1 LSQDVSL
8 SEATDVDYP
17 AIVALTNKAFR
28 ETGPQ
33 ASWNVEDLIEGERI
47 SEPVLRDDL
56 AAAPGAKLLIW
67 RDAAGEHLGH
77 VRLEPIADADAW
89 YLGMLTVRPDRQDQ
103 QLGRRL
109 LAACEAY
116 VRARGARRMRMTVV
130 DKRETLI
137 AWYLRRG
144 YGLTGEREPW
154 PYHDERFGRP
164 KRPDLAFVVL
174 EKAL

>member
-1 LSQDVSL
+1 LSQDVRL
-8 SEATDVDYP
+8 SEAAESDYA

-47 SEPVLRDDL
+47 SESLLRDDL
-56 AAAPGAKLLIW
+56 DAAPDGKLLIW

-77 VRLEPIADADAW
+77 VMLEPSVDDAW

-109 LAACEAY
+109 LAACEDY
-116 VRARGARRMRMTVV
+116 VRGRGARRLRMTVV

-144 YGLTGEREPW
+144 YGPTGESEPW

-164 KRPDLAFVVL
+164 TRPDLAFVVL